1 LSISAPYG
9 GFSGGAAL
17 IPFKKEDL
25 PTVLLT
31 ASFLTLLFIDNSIF
45 NRLIHTIFAE
55 SKGREPLYTPAGL
68 PAVSKTVVLQPPF

>member
-1 LSISAPYG
+1 MVA
-9 GFSGGAAL
+9 FSGGAAL

-31 ASFLTLLFIDNSIF
+31 ASFVTLLFIDNSIF